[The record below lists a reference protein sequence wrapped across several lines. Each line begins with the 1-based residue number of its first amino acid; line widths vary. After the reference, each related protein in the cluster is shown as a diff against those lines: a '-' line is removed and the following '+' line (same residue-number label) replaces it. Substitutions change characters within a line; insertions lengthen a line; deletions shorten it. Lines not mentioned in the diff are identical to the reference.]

1 MEKEYGELY
10 YLDLKEL
17 ITPKRN
23 MTEQQR
29 EFVASYLLKHGVD
42 IEEDTLITVSPM
54 DSATLGFQILD
65 IIVEYEKHL
74 KTSPLNK

>member
-29 EFVASYLLKHGVD
+29 EFVASYLWKLGLD
-42 IEEDTLITVSPM
+42 IEENPLITISPM
-54 DSATLGFQILD
+54 DSATMGFQILD
-65 IIVEYEKHL
+65 IIVEYEKHFNTL
-74 KTSPLNK
+74 PLNK